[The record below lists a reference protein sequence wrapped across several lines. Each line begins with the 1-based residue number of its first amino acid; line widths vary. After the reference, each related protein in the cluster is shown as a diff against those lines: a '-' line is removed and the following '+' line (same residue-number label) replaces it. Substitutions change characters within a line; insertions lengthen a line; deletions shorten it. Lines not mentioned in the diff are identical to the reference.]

1 MYKSVMMKELYT
13 IVEWVT
19 YALIGYNIE
28 GIFLLQGAF
37 TGKDIFRDVI
47 PLCEKNF
54 SVMTEVFSNPDQVM
68 AKFVLNIYHLKLQVC
83 LSVYL

>member
-1 MYKSVMMKELYT
+1 M
-13 IVEWVT
+13 
-19 YALIGYNIE
+19 
-28 GIFLLQGAF
+28 LQGAF
-37 TGKDIFRDVI
+37 TGKDVFRDVI

-83 LSVYL
+83 LFLYS